1 MLRRWRRCLLGL
13 LIPSGS
19 RLLFTARA
27 RVALLV
33 CVEGFL
39 VIGVCGGR

>member
-1 MLRRWRRCLLGL
+1 MSRRWKRCLPGL
-13 LIPSGS
+13 SIPSGS

-27 RVALLV
+27 RVSLLG